1 MISCV
6 ICAGYLSIEFL
17 FRQGC
22 ALLLDEKT
30 SPAARRIFSEA
41 EEGDNCLDISCHL
54 MVSFR
59 FSNSLGQY
67 WERSLMDDV
76 S

>member
-1 MISCV
+1 MLFVRAICQLSFCLGRVYHIS
-6 ICAGYLSIEFL
+6 
-17 FRQGC
+17 C

-30 SPAARRIFSEA
+30 SPAARRIFSGA

-67 WERSLMDDV
+67 WE
-76 S
+76 